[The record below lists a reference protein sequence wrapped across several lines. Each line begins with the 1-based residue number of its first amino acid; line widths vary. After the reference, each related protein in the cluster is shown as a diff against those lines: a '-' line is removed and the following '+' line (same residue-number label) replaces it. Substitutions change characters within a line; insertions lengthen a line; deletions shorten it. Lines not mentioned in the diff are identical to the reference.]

1 MYGPWPK
8 ESSTKK
14 RANENCGMTSKRLP
28 YSDTGAPQN
37 GSGGRVTT
45 LGSHPGNFKPIRTSC
60 NRRFQGLTSPA
71 PICRAM
77 VLQIHHKLVEAA
89 VAYPAVQRFANR
101 KTSKRKLWYD
111 LYRASLNRHEGP
123 ARQIRYRKDYI
134 GRIVAPAIPRP
145 GLAGP
150 TISGNGPVRAVTEAG
165 KNNG

>member
-1 MYGPWPK
+1 
-8 ESSTKK
+8 
-14 RANENCGMTSKRLP
+14 MTDIGLP
-28 YSDTGAPQN
+28 LIDTEALQN
-37 GSGGRVTT
+37 GFGGRVPT
-45 LGSHPGNFKPIRTSC
+45 LDSHSGNFKPIRTSC

-77 VLQIHHKLVEAA
+77 VLEIHHKLVEAA

-134 GRIVAPAIPRP
+134 G
-145 GLAGP
+145 
-150 TISGNGPVRAVTEAG
+150 
-165 KNNG
+165 